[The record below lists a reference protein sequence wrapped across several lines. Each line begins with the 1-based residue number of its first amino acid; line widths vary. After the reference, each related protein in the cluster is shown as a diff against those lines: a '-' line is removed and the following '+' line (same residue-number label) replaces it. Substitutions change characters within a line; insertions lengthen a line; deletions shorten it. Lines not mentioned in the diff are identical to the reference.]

1 MPMTPRRILIVDD
14 HALVRSGIRLL
25 VESLDGV
32 EVVAETGDGL
42 EALEL
47 VQCHRPD
54 ILLLD
59 LTLPGLN
66 GLELLERMRELP
78 DMPRVI
84 VLSMH
89 AGPEYVARALNAG
102 AGGYLL
108 KDSAFD
114 ELAAALDAVGER
126 RRYLSRALDPGVIER
141 FCEGL
146 RGGEDDLGVLTRRQR
161 QILQLIAEGQ
171 GTRQIAERLHVSVK
185 TVETHRAQ
193 LMERLGIHDVAGLVR
208 FPDLVA
214 AWYAVERLLAPRG
227 VVAAIEPVGRPGFPA
242 TLTATVGAL
251 LPVVRGVQ
259 AVLVLFWA
267 TMETILFY
275 QFLIR

>member
-1 MPMTPRRILIVDD
+1 MTPRRILIVDD

-171 GTRQIAERLHVSVK
+171 GTRQIAKRLHVSVK

-208 FPDLVA
+208 FAIRTGL
-214 AWYAVERLLAPRG
+214 
-227 VVAAIEPVGRPGFPA
+227 IEPRA
-242 TLTATVGAL
+242 
-251 LPVVRGVQ
+251 
-259 AVLVLFWA
+259 
-267 TMETILFY
+267 
-275 QFLIR
+275 

>member
-1 MPMTPRRILIVDD
+1 MPMTPRRLLIADD

-32 EVVAETGDGL
+32 EVVAEAGDGL

-47 VQCHRPD
+47 IHAHRPD

-66 GLELLERMRELP
+66 GLALLERMCDLP

-114 ELAAALDAVGER
+114 ELAAALEAVGEQ
-126 RRYLSRALDPGVIER
+126 RRYLSRALDPEVIER
-141 FCEGL
+141 FRDGL
-146 RGGEDDLGVLTRRQR
+146 RGSEDELGVLTPRQR
-161 QILQLIAEGQ
+161 QVLQLIAEGQ

-193 LMERLGIHDVAGLVR
+193 LMERLGIRDVAGLVR
-208 FPDLVA
+208 FAIRTGL
-214 AWYAVERLLAPRG
+214 
-227 VVAAIEPVGRPGFPA
+227 IEPRA
-242 TLTATVGAL
+242 
-251 LPVVRGVQ
+251 
-259 AVLVLFWA
+259 
-267 TMETILFY
+267 
-275 QFLIR
+275 

>member
-1 MPMTPRRILIVDD
+1 MPMRPRRILIVDD

-32 EVVAETGDGL
+32 EVVAEAGDGL

-59 LTLPGLN
+59 ITLPGLN

-114 ELAAALDAVGER
+114 ELAAALDAVGQR

-141 FCEGL
+141 FCDGL
-146 RGGEDDLGVLTRRQR
+146 RSGEDDLGVLTRRQR

-208 FPDLVA
+208 FAIRNGL
-214 AWYAVERLLAPRG
+214 
-227 VVAAIEPVGRPGFPA
+227 IEPRA
-242 TLTATVGAL
+242 
-251 LPVVRGVQ
+251 
-259 AVLVLFWA
+259 
-267 TMETILFY
+267 
-275 QFLIR
+275 